1 MELTNMG
8 GNSNPTIIT
17 IITNS
22 SSNIN
27 KCINNTIINNNSS
40 NNNGP
45 TTNVTTVTSTT
56 STITGPVMDTTCIT
70 NTNNPHNSPWEWPWV
85 GHPLVVHHTTPP
97 LPRVTPK
104 TGIKKSETTMC

>member
-1 MELTNMG
+1 MELTNIRG
-8 GNSNPTIIT
+8 DSNPITIT

-22 SSNIN
+22 SNNIN
-27 KCINNTIINNNSS
+27 KCINNTNIINSNN

-45 TTNVTTVTSTT
+45 ITNVTMVTSTT
-56 STITGPVMDTTCIT
+56 STTTGPVMDTTCIT

-85 GHPLVVHHTTPP
+85 DHPLVVHHTTHP

-104 TGIKKSETTMC
+104 TVIKKSETTMC